1 MKVVIAE
8 DLQPMRQHAAQLV
21 QTSLSGP
28 FEIYATGSGKEA
40 LDLDEQHNPDL
51 VILDISLPDLSGIKI
66 AEKIWARAPKRK
78 ILFWSQ
84 YSREAHVRELGKIVP
99 DEAIHGYL
107 LKSESDDVFAH
118 ALRSIVVLDNPYIS
132 AHIRGLGTKILS
144 KDASMTDVEFA
155 TLMDLVMGLTDK
167 AIAMRHQISVRGA
180 QNRISILFNKL
191 LQGEDSYYQELA
203 GKEIFSPRTRAAYIA
218 FQRGL
223 LDPDSMHSKDQELKK
238 WLAQEF
244 E

>member
-1 MKVVIAE
+1 VKVVIAE
-8 DLQPMRQHAAQLV
+8 DLQPMRQHAVQLLN
-21 QTSLSGP
+21 SLFTDPLDCYETQSGV
-28 FEIYATGSGKEA
+28 EA
-40 LDLDEQHNPDL
+40 LELDRVHDPDL
-51 VILDISLPDLSGIKI
+51 VILDISMPDLSGIKV
-66 AEKIWARAPKRK
+66 AEKIWARSPRRK

-99 DEAIHGYL
+99 DEAIHGYV
-107 LKSESDDVFAH
+107 LKSESDEIFLH
-118 ALRSIVVLDNPYIS
+118 ALRSIVTLDNPYIS
-132 AHIRGLGTKILS
+132 AQIRGIGTKIMS
-144 KDASMTDVEFA
+144 KDSSMTDVEYA

-167 AIAMRHQISVRGA
+167 AIARRHQISVRGT

-191 LQGEDSYYQELA
+191 LKGEDSYYQELA
-203 GKEIFSPRTRAAYIA
+203 GMEIFSPRTRAAYIA

-223 LDPDSMHSKDQELKK
+223 LDPDSMQAMEQELKK

>member
-8 DLQPMRQHAAQLV
+8 DLQPMRQHAKQLV
-21 QTSLSGP
+21 EANLTGP
-28 FEIYATGSGKEA
+28 FEVYETNSGVQA
-40 LDLDEQHNPDL
+40 LELDEKHNPDL
-51 VILDISLPDLSGIKI
+51 VILDISLPDLSGVKI
-66 AEKIWARAPKRK
+66 AEKVWMRAPRRK

-107 LKSESDDVFAH
+107 LKSESDEVFGH
-118 ALRSIVVLDNPYIS
+118 ALRSIVTLDNPYIS

-144 KDASMTDVEFA
+144 KDSSMTDVEFA

-191 LQGEDSYYQELA
+191 LQGEDAYYQELA
-203 GKEIFSPRTRAAYIA
+203 GKEIFSPRTRATYIA

-223 LDPDSMHSKDQELKK
+223 LDPDSMQSMNDELKK

>member
-8 DLQPMRQHAAQLV
+8 DLQPMRQHAIQLV
-21 QTSLSGP
+21 KSTLGEDIQFFETESG
-28 FEIYATGSGKEA
+28 AKA
-40 LDLDEQHNPDL
+40 LELDELHNPDFL
-51 VILDISLPDLSGIKI
+51 ILDISMPDMSGIKV
-66 AEKIWARAPKRK
+66 AEKIWSRQAKRK

-99 DEAIHGYL
+99 DEAIHGYV
-107 LKSESDDVFAH
+107 LKSESDDVFGH
-118 ALRSIVVLDNPYIS
+118 ALRSVVSLDNPYIS
-132 AHIRGLGTKILS
+132 AHIRSLKIS
-144 KDASMTDVEFA
+144 KDASMSDVEYA

-167 AIAMRHQISVRGA
+167 AIARKHQISVRGT

-203 GKEIFSPRTRAAYIA
+203 GMEIFSPRTRAAYIA
-218 FQRGL
+218 FSRGL
-223 LDPDSMHSKDQELKK
+223 LDPDSMESMNKELKK
-238 WLAQEF
+238 WLAAEF